1 MAILV
6 DTGVLYALAD
16 ADDRWHERARA
27 WLDEVSDLLLAP
39 VTVVPEVA
47 YLLHTRLGPAVER
60 RFVRSLATGE
70 LDVEPLKPI
79 DIQRAL
85 ELMGRYP
92 DLGFVDLSMVAM
104 AERLKVTTLASTDR
118 RHLARV
124 TPRHVPSFT
133 LVP

>member
-16 ADDRWHERARA
+16 ADDGWHERARR
-27 WLDEVSDLLLAP
+27 WLDEVAELLLAP
-39 VTVVPEVA
+39 VTVLPEVA
-47 YLLHTRLGPAVER
+47 YLLQTRLGPAVER
-60 RFVRSLATGE
+60 RFVRSLVAGE
-70 LDVEPLKPI
+70 LDVEPLKPV
-79 DIQRAL
+79 DINRAF

-104 AERLKVTTLASTDR
+104 AERLKVTTLATTDR
-118 RHLARV
+118 RHLSRV
-124 TPRHVPSFT
+124 TPRHVSGFT

>member
-16 ADDRWHERARA
+16 ADDGWHERARN
-27 WLDEVSDLLLAP
+27 WLNGLSDLLLAP
-39 VTVVPEVA
+39 VTVLPEVT

-60 RFVRSLATGE
+60 RFVRSLVAGE
-70 LDVEPLKPI
+70 LEIEPLRPG
-79 DIQRAL
+79 DIARAF
-85 ELMGRYP
+85 ELMERYA

-104 AERLKVTTLASTDR
+104 AERLKVKTLATTDR
-118 RHLARV
+118 RHLSRV
-124 TPRHVPSFT
+124 TPRHLPSFT

>member
-1 MAILV
+1 MAVLV

-16 ADDRWHERARA
+16 ADDRWHERARS
-27 WLDEVSDLLLAP
+27 WLDDVRDLLLVP
-39 VTVVPEVA
+39 VTVLPEVV
-47 YLLHTRLGPAVER
+47 YLLQTRLGPAVER

-70 LDVEPLKPI
+70 LDVEPLRPV
-79 DIQRAL
+79 DIKRAF

-104 AERLKVTTLASTDR
+104 AERLKVTTLATTDR
-118 RHLARV
+118 RHLSRI
-124 TPRHVPSFT
+124 TPNHVAGFT

>member
-16 ADDRWHERARA
+16 ADDRWHERARS
-27 WLDEVSDLLLAP
+27 WLDDVRDLLLVP
-39 VTVVPEVA
+39 VTILPEVA
-47 YLLHTRLGPAVER
+47 YLLQTRLGPAVER

-70 LDVEPLKPI
+70 LDVEPLKPV
-79 DIQRAL
+79 DIKRAF
-85 ELMGRYP
+85 ELMGGYP

-104 AERLKVTTLASTDR
+104 AERLKVTTLATTDR
-118 RHLARV
+118 RHLSRV
-124 TPRHVPSFT
+124 TPKHVASFT

>member
-16 ADDRWHERARA
+16 ADDEWHERSRR
-27 WLDEVSDLLLAP
+27 WLEDLRELVLAP
-39 VTVVPEVA
+39 VTVLPEVT
-47 YLLHTRLGPAVER
+47 YLLQTRLGATVER
-60 RFVRSLATGE
+60 RFVRSLAVGE
-70 LDVEPLKPI
+70 LDVEPLEPA
-79 DIQRAL
+79 DIQRTL

-104 AERLKVTTLASTDR
+104 AERLKVTTLATTDR
-118 RHLARV
+118 RHLSRV

>member
-1 MAILV
+1 MEDLHELV
-6 DTGVLYALAD
+6 
-16 ADDRWHERARA
+16 
-27 WLDEVSDLLLAP
+27 LAP
-39 VTVVPEVA
+39 VTVLPEVA
-47 YLLHTRLGPAVER
+47 YLLQTRLGPAVER

-70 LDVEPLKPI
+70 LDVEPLEPL
-79 DIQRAL
+79 DIQRTL

-104 AERLKVTTLASTDR
+104 AERLKVTTLATTDR
-118 RHLARV
+118 RHLSRV

>member
-16 ADDRWHERARA
+16 ADDGWHERSRH
-27 WLDEVSDLLLAP
+27 WLEDLRELVLAP
-39 VTVVPEVA
+39 VTVLPEVA
-47 YLLHTRLGPAVER
+47 YLLQTRLGAAVER

-70 LDVEPLKPI
+70 LDVEPLEPL
-79 DIQRAL
+79 DIQRTL

-104 AERLKVTTLASTDR
+104 AERLRVTTLATTDR
-118 RHLARV
+118 RHLSRV
-124 TPRHVPSFT
+124 TPRHIPSFT